1 MEERTLSLMHV
12 CRNWGTE
19 ECHRE
24 ISKWRSME
32 RMREK
37 EGIILSPIKEKVD
50 EICRNYKAR
59 KIR

>member
-1 MEERTLSLMHV
+1 
-12 CRNWGTE
+12 
-19 ECHRE
+19 
-24 ISKWRSME
+24 ME